1 MVLSLFIGKSFFVA
15 TITMLLLFLLT
26 PNANHIALSQE
37 MQPTQ
42 AHDSV
47 TVLMDGKVIP
57 GKSFLHLYDS
67 TPSSIGL
74 GHVAAHLPCDG
85 NGEEIV
91 KVVGGVAPNV
101 SPLNL
106 TLVDQMSSSGSICMY
121 HTDIPTTPQQQNS
134 TITDIALLNPTEQ
147 NITLPDATSVVIHI
161 SEFGSPVAGDH
172 S

>member
-1 MVLSLFIGKSFFVA
+1 MRKTALSVFIGKSFLVA
-15 TITMLLLFLLT
+15 AITMLLLLFLLT
-26 PNANHIALSQE
+26 PSANYIALSQE

-57 GKSFLHLYDS
+57 GKNFLHLYDS

-91 KVVGGVAPNV
+91 KVVGGVA
-101 SPLNL
+101 
-106 TLVDQMSSSGSICMY
+106 QMYC
-121 HTDIPTTPQQQNS
+121 H
-134 TITDIALLNPTEQ
+134 
-147 NITLPDATSVVIHI
+147 
-161 SEFGSPVAGDH
+161 
-172 S
+172 

>member
-1 MVLSLFIGKSFFVA
+1 MVLSVFIGKGLFIT

-26 PNANHIALSQE
+26 PSANYVALSQE
-37 MQPTQ
+37 IQPTQ

-57 GKSFLHLYDS
+57 GKNFLHLYDS
-67 TPSSIGL
+67 TPSSIRL

-106 TLVDQMSSSGSICMY
+106 TLVDQMSSLGNICMY
-121 HTDIPTTPQQQNS
+121 HTDIPTAAQQQNT

-147 NITLPDATSVVIHI
+147 NITLPDATSVVIHV
-161 SEFGSPVAGDH
+161 SEFGPPVPDH